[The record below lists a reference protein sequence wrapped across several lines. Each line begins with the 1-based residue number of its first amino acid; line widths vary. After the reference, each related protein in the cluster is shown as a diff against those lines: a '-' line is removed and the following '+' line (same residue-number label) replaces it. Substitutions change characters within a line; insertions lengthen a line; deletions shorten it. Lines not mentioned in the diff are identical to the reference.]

1 MKTSILLILAS
12 CLSFFAFM
20 EKEDNPFLK
29 EFSVSN
35 GVPPFDQIKVEH
47 YLPAFKEGIKQQQAE
62 IELIVNSSEAPDFE
76 KTIAA
81 MESSGAL
88 LDRVSSVF
96 YNMMSSNTS
105 EELQKIAKDISPL
118 LSKHNDDILLN
129 EKLFK
134 KVKSIYEQKDKLLL
148 TEEQKMLLEKTYKE
162 FVRGGA
168 NLDEQ
173 KKNQLREINKELSL
187 LSLQF
192 GENLLKETNAFELV
206 IEKESDLSGLPQTL
220 INSASETAKGRGYK
234 NKWVFTLQNPSIMP
248 FLQYAD
254 NRLLREKIFK
264 AYINRGNNSNKNDN
278 KVIITKIA
286 SLRVK
291 RANLLGYK
299 THADFVL
306 DENMAKTSEN
316 VYKLLR
322 QLWTPALKV
331 AKKETEELQ
340 QMIHK
345 EGNTFKLEAWDW
357 RYYAEKL
364 RKEKYDLDDEQLR
377 PYFKLE
383 NVREGAFLVANKLY
397 GVTFS
402 ERTDL
407 PKYHNE
413 AKAFEVREAD
423 GKFLG
428 ILYTD
433 YFPRESK
440 RGGAWCSSFR
450 KQSIKDGK
458 EITPVMVNVCNFSK
472 STGDKPALLTF
483 EEVTTLFHEFG
494 HALHGLL
501 SHTTYDKLSGSAV
514 PRDFVELPSQIMENW
529 AGEPEV
535 LKTFAKHYKTG
546 ETIPQELVDKIKN
559 SEHYGQG
566 FATVEYLAASF
577 LDLDWHTLADTNK
590 VDAEKFE
597 TNSLNKIGLM
607 PEIVVRYRSTYFNHI
622 FNGGYSSGYYSYI
635 WAEVL
640 DADAFEAFKETS
652 LFDQKTAR
660 SFRDNILSKGGTEEA
675 MTLYK
680 RFRGSDPKIEPLL
693 KRRGLESGI

>member
-76 KTIAA
+76 NTIAA

-264 AYINRGNNSNKNDN
+264 AYINRGNNNNKNDN